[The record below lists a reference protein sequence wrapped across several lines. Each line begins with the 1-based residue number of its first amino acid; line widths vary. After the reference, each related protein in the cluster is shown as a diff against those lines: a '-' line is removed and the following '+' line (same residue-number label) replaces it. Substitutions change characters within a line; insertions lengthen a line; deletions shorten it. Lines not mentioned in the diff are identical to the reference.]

1 MGHMTARLLAMRLAA
16 EGTSVNVAKI
26 VEEHPSLL
34 LQQTFTLDHEVRCI
48 YRAGAGMQQY
58 AGRLCDALDSS
69 HTMHVW
75 QHI

>member
-34 LQQTFTLDHEVRCI
+34 LQQTFTLDQEVRCVSSQD
-48 YRAGAGMQQY
+48 AGLSQD
-58 AGRLCDALDSS
+58 GRGLCSAFDSS

-75 QHI
+75 RLI